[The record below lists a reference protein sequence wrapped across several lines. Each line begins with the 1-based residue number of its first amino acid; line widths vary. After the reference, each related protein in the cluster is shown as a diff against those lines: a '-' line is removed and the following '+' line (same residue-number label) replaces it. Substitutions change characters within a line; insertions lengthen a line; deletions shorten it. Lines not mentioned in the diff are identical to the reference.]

1 MLSGFHETQW
11 DCWLLEL
18 GQGEGRGT
26 ASLESA
32 RRTVGPGEADA
43 IRPEKTPPA
52 VEQTYRP
59 AW

>member
-1 MLSGFHETQW
+1 MLSGFHKPQW
-11 DCWLLEL
+11 DCWLLGL
-18 GQGEGRGT
+18 GQGEGRT
-26 ASLESA
+26 ASLEAA

-52 VEQTYRP
+52 VKQTCRP